1 MIKQKRYEMIME
13 LVDKMRIVPI
23 DDFCEKLG
31 VSRAT
36 VRRDLIYMDEANMLK
51 RTHGGA
57 VSLVRQALEDMPVS
71 MRQRMYKEEK
81 GRIADVAAGMI
92 RDGSTIF
99 IGSGTTLRELA
110 LRLRDFRKLT
120 VLTNDIDVAYDISQ
134 RTSNDLIVAGGILK
148 QPTATLIGSIT
159 EDILRDLHVE
169 TAFLSAD
176 SAKPKTGFMDKNIN
190 EVMIKRLVIKNSTK
204 SVMLCDQSKFSANA
218 FATICPF
225 SGVDLTITNG
235 EMDPKLEHE
244 LQEEGMTLQF
254 A

>member
-1 MIKQKRYEMIME
+1 MIKQRRYEIILE

-36 VRRDLIYMDEANMLK
+36 VRRDLIYMDEAKMLK

-57 VSLVRQALEDMPVS
+57 VSLVRQAMEDVPVS
-71 MRQRMYKEEK
+71 MRQRMFKEEK
-81 GRIADVAAGMI
+81 GRIADAAAEMI
-92 RDGSTIF
+92 QDGTTIF

-110 LRLRDFRKLT
+110 LRLVEFRKLT

-134 RTSNDLIVAGGILK
+134 RTSNDLIVTGGMLK
-148 QPTATLIGSIT
+148 QSTATLVGSFT
-159 EDILRDLHVE
+159 EGILRDLHVE

-190 EVMIKRLVIKNSTK
+190 EVMIKRLMIKNAAK
-204 SVMLCDQSKFSANA
+204 SVMLCDQSKFSSSA

-244 LQEEGMTLQF
+244 LQEEGMALRF